1 MSTVV
6 LQKTFRLRKHDVTIG
21 LPEVSRARLITT
33 SVLASSASVLWLG
46 SAGLLPFAELDAKV
60 ATAGLLPYG
69 VGWVTL
75 LLAERRAKRD
85 LRRARAQDYGSAVAE
100 EVAGR

>member
-1 MSTVV
+1 MSTTIV
-6 LQKTFRLRKHDVTIG
+6 LRKTFRLREHDLTIG

-33 SVLASSASVLWLG
+33 TALATTASSLWLG

-69 VGWVTL
+69 VAWVTL
-75 LLAERRAKRD
+75 LRAAGRAKRAR
-85 LRRARAQDYGSAVAE
+85 RRARPQDYGSAVPE
-100 EVAGR
+100 EARR